1 MTNQK
6 GRKIVNLNRLRI
18 WAWFSD
24 SPPKFSICFQGKLR
38 PTCLVNEMNCS
49 CIFFRGCLQWSEIIL
64 LVNHKFL
71 VFLEICHLKFLYFGD
86 FCSSIPSKVTCQKWV
101 KVIMQCFLY
110 FFRVLSIENVTKLS
124 TETES
129 HFGRVNFK
137 NHSYKWNSME
147 VSTWSL

>member
-1 MTNQK
+1 MSLIQWFTSQIQHMFSRQIETDMPCQWNELQLHFFPRLLTMK
-6 GRKIVNLNRLRI
+6 WNYIVGESQIFGISWNL
-18 WAWFSD
+18 S
-24 SPPKFSICFQGKLR
+24 KY
-38 PTCLVNEMNCS
+38 
-49 CIFFRGCLQWSEIIL
+49 
-64 LVNHKFL
+64 
-71 VFLEICHLKFLYFGD
+71 LKFLYFGD

-147 VSTWSL
+147 VYRVHLLEIFSDLI